1 MHMKIG
7 PAKRVSNIGD
17 YFFAQ
22 RGRRVAELRAEGL
35 DVIRMDI
42 GSPDMPP
49 ARHIV
54 DAMVNSAYDA
64 GHHGYSPA
72 GGTAEFRAAVQD
84 YYRRRFGVELDEK
97 SEILGLIGSKEGVF
111 HLAQAVLDPGD
122 LALVP
127 DPGYL
132 VYPRAAQIAAAEL
145 VRMPLR
151 EASGYLPDLGALPGP
166 TPGRR
171 QVLWVNYPNNPTGA
185 AAPIEFFE
193 RLIDYGRRSGVLICH
208 DAPYVEVAYEGYRPP
223 SILQVSGAKEVA
235 VEFNSLS
242 KSYNM
247 AGWRLGMAVGNAAAI
262 GALFTYKS
270 QVDSSHFQPIMDAG
284 VAALRGDQSWLQER
298 NAIYRERRDLILT
311 ALKELGMHAPKPA
324 AGLYVWARL
333 PEGDV
338 ASMPYSERLLEQA
351 GVSFAPGVAFGA
363 FGEGYLRISMTAPT
377 DRLEEALARF
387 VNWARARQGKHAS
400 DPPLEAV

>member
-1 MHMKIG
+1 MQTKIG

-17 YFFAQ
+17 YFFAR
-22 RGRRVAELRAEGL
+22 RGRRIAELRSKGV

-49 ARHIV
+49 ARHII
-54 DAMVNSAYDA
+54 DAMVKSAYDA

-97 SEILGLIGSKEGVF
+97 TEVLGLIGSKEGVF

-122 LALVP
+122 MALVP

-132 VYPRAAQIAAAEL
+132 VYPRAAQIAGAEL
-145 VRMPLR
+145 VQMPLR
-151 EASGYLPDLGALPGP
+151 EVSGYLPDLGALPGP
-166 TPGRR
+166 TPGQK

-185 AAPIEFFE
+185 VAPFEFFE
-193 RLIDYGRRSGVLICH
+193 RLVDYGRRNGALICH

-247 AGWRLGMAVGNAAAI
+247 AGWRLGMVAGNAAAI

-270 QVDSSHFQPIMDAG
+270 QVDSSHFRPLLDAG

-298 NAIYRERRDLILT
+298 NAVYRERRDLILT
-311 ALKELGMHAPKPA
+311 ALKELGMHAPKPSA
-324 AGLYVWARL
+324 SLYVWARL
-333 PEGDV
+333 PEGEEL
-338 ASMPYSERLLEQA
+338 SMPYTERLLEQA
-351 GVSFAPGVAFGA
+351 GVSLAPGAAFGA
-363 FGEGYLRISMTAPT
+363 CGEGYLRISVTAPS

-387 VNWARARQGKHAS
+387 VNWAHARQRGGGF
-400 DPPLEAV
+400 DPPIEAV